1 MGAYHLS
8 FRKFLPNPLTNPIF
22 FFFFKTNL
30 CVFFLQQFPET
41 KGLALEDVDRLFA
54 KNDEAHRQMSAIVH
68 EVKGGEEAA
77 HHEGEEEEEDVER
90 IGDVAGR
97 KS

>member
-1 MGAYHLS
+1 MGAYYLS
-8 FRKFLPNPLTNPIF
+8 FRKLPTQLNPQPFFYKPLT
-22 FFFFKTNL
+22 
-30 CVFFLQQFPET
+30 CFFLQQFPET

-77 HHEGEEEEEDVER
+77 HHEGEEEEDVER

>member
-1 MGAYHLS
+1 M
-8 FRKFLPNPLTNPIF
+8 FVF
-22 FFFFKTNL
+22 
-30 CVFFLQQFPET
+30 FFLQQFPET

>member
-1 MGAYHLS
+1 
-8 FRKFLPNPLTNPIF
+8 
-22 FFFFKTNL
+22 
-30 CVFFLQQFPET
+30 
-41 KGLALEDVDRLFA
+41 
-54 KNDEAHRQMSAIVH
+54 MSAIVH

>member
-1 MGAYHLS
+1 M
-8 FRKFLPNPLTNPIF
+8 FL
-22 FFFFKTNL
+22 
-30 CVFFLQQFPET
+30 FLQQFPET

-77 HHEGEEEEEDVER
+77 HHEGEEEEDVER